1 MSQQTSGYEYFD
13 YLNAKAASTSGGQTP
28 VREPSRFTS
37 ALQSINQFLD
47 TATNTIVTVDGVI
60 NRQEESA
67 YQPSGGQLP
76 AGQHVAGAPQ
86 IPATIKYLALAGL
99 AVGGSVIAY
108 RSLT

>member
-47 TATNTIVTVDGVI
+47 SATNTIVTVDGVI

-67 YQPSGGQLP
+67 YQPSG
-76 AGQHVAGAPQ
+76 QHVAGAPQ
-86 IPATIKYLALAGL
+86 IPATIKYLAMAGL